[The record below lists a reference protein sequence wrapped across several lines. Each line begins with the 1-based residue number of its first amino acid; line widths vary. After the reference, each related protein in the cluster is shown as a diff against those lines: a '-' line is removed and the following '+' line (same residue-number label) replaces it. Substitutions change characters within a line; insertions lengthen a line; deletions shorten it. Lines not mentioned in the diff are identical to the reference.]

1 MTPFFAKPPITATIA
16 RGVPAATPQAP
27 ATTITDMVEM
37 RFLVTKKV
45 ITAKK
50 IVNSTSQAASLSD
63 IRWMGAFLLSASSTS
78 LMIWPKTVS
87 FPTFSVRTSNTPDWS
102 TDPANTLLP
111 TNFSTATASPVMAD
125 WLTNPEPLTR
135 FPSTGILSPSLT
147 ITVSPGRMDST
158 AVSIPRRA
166 LVRRDGKE
174 IETAVESIRPGE
186 TVIVRDG
193 ERIPVDG
200 NLVKGSGFV
209 NQSAITGE
217 AVAVEKLVGSRV
229 FAGSVDQSGVFEVR
243 TEKVGNETVFGQII
257 RLVEEAEGRKAPIQR
272 ISDKLAAWLVEFTI
286 VFAVITFVVTRN
298 LISTISVI
306 VVAGACGVAAGTPLA
321 IVAVMGGLAKKGV
334 IVKGGLYVQEMS
346 KVDTVV
352 IHKTGTLTLGD
363 PEVTDVVGLD
373 GCSEEQVLTYA
384 SAAERFSKH
393 PLAHAIMAKAQ
404 ALGVSS
410 ESGVSSDY
418 LAGKGIVSWY
428 DGEQVLVGNSVL
440 MNEQHVPLSNDVD
453 TTITSKVSEG
463 KTTVLVAHG
472 GRICGVIGIS
482 DKVRD
487 ESREAVKEL
496 GRMGLSTI
504 MLTGD
509 NKVASKSVGEQ
520 VGIDEVHAELLPA
533 DKVSYIEQLSGSGR
547 RIVMVGDGV
556 NDAPALALAN
566 VGVGMGAGTDIA
578 IEEADIVLMTNDLG
592 RIPTIIKAS
601 KQAYGVIMQ
610 NFYGTLIVDGI
621 GLGLAFEGLLN
632 PLFAAGIHVVS
643 ELVFIL
649 NSARLIR

>member
-1 MTPFFAKPPITATIA
+1 MSTPRNELPVLEGMKGPLIREPSRSREDEIRLSLMGFAALFSYLGLWSSFSPIDFVAIGATLVGGYPVFVQTFHSLSHRSINMEVSMTVAIVASLLVGQFTAAVVVTFFVLLSEFIEAYAVDKGRATIVKLE
-16 RGVPAATPQAP
+16 G
-27 ATTITDMVEM
+27 
-37 RFLVTKKV
+37 
-45 ITAKK
+45 
-50 IVNSTSQAASLSD
+50 
-63 IRWMGAFLLSASSTS
+63 
-78 LMIWPKTVS
+78 
-87 FPTFSVRTSNTPDWS
+87 
-102 TDPANTLLP
+102 
-111 TNFSTATASPVMAD
+111 
-125 WLTNPEPLTR
+125 
-135 FPSTGILSPSLT
+135 
-147 ITVSPGRMDST
+147 
-158 AVSIPRRA
+158 SIPRRA
-166 LVRRDGKE
+166 LVRRDGRE
-174 IETAVESIRPGE
+174 IETAVESIQPGE
-186 TVIVRDG
+186 IVIVRDG

-217 AVAVEKLVGSRV
+217 AVAVERLVGSRV

-257 RLVEEAEGRKAPIQR
+257 RLVEEAESRKAPIQR

-334 IVKGGLYVQEMS
+334 IVKGGVYVQEMS

-352 IHKTGTLTLGD
+352 IDKTGTLTFGD
-363 PEVTDVVGLD
+363 PEVTDVIGLD
-373 GCSEEQVLTYA
+373 GCSPRQVLTYA

-404 ALGVSS
+404 ELGVRS
-410 ESGVSSDY
+410 EPTTSSDY
-418 LAGKGIVSWY
+418 LAGKGMVSWFN
-428 DGEQVLVGNSVL
+428 GEQVLVGNSVL
-440 MNEQHVPLSNDVD
+440 MNEQHIPLSNNVD
-453 TTITSKVSEG
+453 ATIASEVSDG

-472 GRICGVIGIS
+472 GQVCGVIGIS
-482 DKVRD
+482 DKIRN
-487 ESREAVKEL
+487 ESRDAVQKLEK
-496 GRMGLSTI
+496 MGLSTI

-509 NKVASKSVGEQ
+509 NQVASKSVGDQ
-520 VGIDEVHAELLPA
+520 VGINEVHAELLPA

-547 RIVMVGDGV
+547 KIAMVGDGV

-566 VGVGMGAGTDIA
+566 VGIGMGAGTDIA

-592 RIPTIIKAS
+592 RIPTIVKAS

>member
-1 MTPFFAKPPITATIA
+1 MNVSRNELPVLEGTRGSPVREPPKNRIDEIRLSLMGIAALFSYLAVWRSFFPIDFVAIGATLVGGYPVFIETFHSLRQRSINMEVSMTVAIVASLLVGQFTAAVVVTFFVLLSEFIEAYAVDKGRATI
-16 RGVPAATPQAP
+16 VKL
-27 ATTITDMVEM
+27 E
-37 RFLVTKKV
+37 K
-45 ITAKK
+45 
-50 IVNSTSQAASLSD
+50 
-63 IRWMGAFLLSASSTS
+63 
-78 LMIWPKTVS
+78 
-87 FPTFSVRTSNTPDWS
+87 
-102 TDPANTLLP
+102 
-111 TNFSTATASPVMAD
+111 
-125 WLTNPEPLTR
+125 
-135 FPSTGILSPSLT
+135 
-147 ITVSPGRMDST
+147 
-158 AVSIPRRA
+158 SIPRRA

-174 IETAVESIRPGE
+174 IETAVETIQPGE

-243 TEKVGNETVFGQII
+243 TEKVGNETIFGQII
-257 RLVEEAEGRKAPIQR
+257 RLVEEAESRKAPIQR

-321 IVAVMGGLAKKGV
+321 IVAVMGGLAKRGV
-334 IVKGGLYVQEMS
+334 IVKGGVYVQEMS

-352 IHKTGTLTLGD
+352 IDKTGTLTLGD

-404 ALGVSS
+404 TLGVSS
-410 ESGVSSDY
+410 ESSTSSDY

-428 DGEQVLVGNSVL
+428 GGEQVLVGNSVL

-453 TTITSKVSEG
+453 ATITSKVSEG

-533 DKVSYIEQLSGSGR
+533 DKVSYIEQLSRSGR

-592 RIPTIIKAS
+592 RIPTIVKAS

-643 ELVFIL
+643 ELIFIL

>member
-1 MTPFFAKPPITATIA
+1 MSTSRNELPVLEGMKGPLVREPPKNREDEIRLFLMGVAALFSYLGLWRSFSPIDLVAIGATLVGGYPVFVETFHSLRHRSINMEVSMTVAIVASLLVGQFTAAVVVTFFVLLSEFIEAYAVDKGRATIVKLE
-16 RGVPAATPQAP
+16 R
-27 ATTITDMVEM
+27 
-37 RFLVTKKV
+37 
-45 ITAKK
+45 
-50 IVNSTSQAASLSD
+50 
-63 IRWMGAFLLSASSTS
+63 
-78 LMIWPKTVS
+78 
-87 FPTFSVRTSNTPDWS
+87 
-102 TDPANTLLP
+102 
-111 TNFSTATASPVMAD
+111 
-125 WLTNPEPLTR
+125 
-135 FPSTGILSPSLT
+135 
-147 ITVSPGRMDST
+147 
-158 AVSIPRRA
+158 SIPRRA

-174 IETAVESIRPGE
+174 IETAVESIQPGE
-186 TVIVRDG
+186 IVIVRDG

-257 RLVEEAEGRKAPIQR
+257 RLVEEAESRKAPIQR

-321 IVAVMGGLAKKGV
+321 IVAVMGGLAKRGV
-334 IVKGGLYVQEMS
+334 IVKGGVYVQEMS
-346 KVDTVV
+346 KIDTVV
-352 IHKTGTLTLGD
+352 IDKTGTLTLGD
-363 PEVTDVVGLD
+363 PEVTDIVGLD
-373 GCSEEQVLTYA
+373 GCSQQQVLTYA

-393 PLAHAIMAKAQ
+393 PLAHAIMAKAE
-404 ALGVSS
+404 ALGIGT

-428 DGEQVLVGNSVL
+428 GGEQVLVGNSVL
-440 MNEQHVPLSNDVD
+440 MNEQHVALSNDVD
-453 TTITSKVSEG
+453 ATITSKVSQG

-482 DKVRD
+482 DKVRE
-487 ESREAVKEL
+487 ESRDAVLEL
-496 GRMGLSTI
+496 GRMGLLTI

-509 NKVASKSVGEQ
+509 NKAASKSVGKQ

-533 DKVSYIEQLSGSGR
+533 DKVSYIEHLSGSGR
-547 RIVMVGDGV
+547 RIAMVGDGV

-566 VGVGMGAGTDIA
+566 VGIGMGAGTDIA

-592 RIPTIIKAS
+592 RIPTIVKAS
-601 KQAYGVIMQ
+601 KQAYGVIMR

>member
-1 MTPFFAKPPITATIA
+1 MSTPRNELPVLEGMKGSLVREPPKNREDEIRLSLMGLAALFSYLGFWRSFSSIDFVAIGATLVGGYPVFVETFHSLRHRSINMEVSMTVAIVASLLVGQFTAAVVVTFFVLLSEFIEAYAVDKGRATI
-16 RGVPAATPQAP
+16 VKL
-27 ATTITDMVEM
+27 E
-37 RFLVTKKV
+37 K
-45 ITAKK
+45 
-50 IVNSTSQAASLSD
+50 
-63 IRWMGAFLLSASSTS
+63 
-78 LMIWPKTVS
+78 
-87 FPTFSVRTSNTPDWS
+87 
-102 TDPANTLLP
+102 
-111 TNFSTATASPVMAD
+111 
-125 WLTNPEPLTR
+125 
-135 FPSTGILSPSLT
+135 
-147 ITVSPGRMDST
+147 
-158 AVSIPRRA
+158 SIPRSA

-174 IETAVESIRPGE
+174 IETAVETIQPGE

-257 RLVEEAEGRKAPIQR
+257 RLVEEAESRKAPIQR

-334 IVKGGLYVQEMS
+334 IVKGGVYVQEMS

-352 IHKTGTLTLGD
+352 IDKTGTLTLGD

-393 PLAHAIMAKAQ
+393 PLAHAIMAKAE
-404 ALGVSS
+404 ALGISS

-418 LAGKGIVSWY
+418 MAGKGIVSWY

-453 TTITSKVSEG
+453 ATITSKVSEG

-509 NKVASKSVGEQ
+509 NKVASRSVGEQ

-592 RIPTIIKAS
+592 RIPTIVKAS

>member
-1 MTPFFAKPPITATIA
+1 MSASKVELPVVSGTRVSPSVESRSKNRRDEIRLVLMGVAALVSYLGLLHGITPIDVVAIGASLIGGYPVFMETFRALRHRSINMEVSMTVAIVASLLVAQFTAAVVVTFFVLLSEFIESYAVDKGRATILKL
-16 RGVPAATPQAP
+16 
-27 ATTITDMVEM
+27 E
-37 RFLVTKKV
+37 K
-45 ITAKK
+45 
-50 IVNSTSQAASLSD
+50 
-63 IRWMGAFLLSASSTS
+63 
-78 LMIWPKTVS
+78 
-87 FPTFSVRTSNTPDWS
+87 
-102 TDPANTLLP
+102 
-111 TNFSTATASPVMAD
+111 
-125 WLTNPEPLTR
+125 
-135 FPSTGILSPSLT
+135 
-147 ITVSPGRMDST
+147 
-158 AVSIPRRA
+158 SIPRRA
-166 LVRRDGKE
+166 LVRRNGAE
-174 IETAVESIRPGE
+174 VETDVETIQPGE
-186 TVIVRDG
+186 IVIVRDG

-200 NLVKGSGFV
+200 VIVRGSGFV

-217 AVAVEKLVGSRV
+217 ALAVEKTNGSRV
-229 FAGSVDQSGVFEVR
+229 FAGSVDESGVLEVR
-243 TEKVGNETVFGQII
+243 TEKIGSETVFGQII
-257 RLVEEAEGRKAPIQR
+257 KLVEEAENRKAPIQKL
-272 ISDKLAAWLVEFTI
+272 SDKLATWLVEFTI
-286 VFAVITFVVTRN
+286 AFAVITFVVTRN

-334 IVKGGLYVQEMS
+334 IVKGGVYVQEMS

-352 IHKTGTLTLGD
+352 IDKTGTLTLGD

-393 PLAHAIMAKAQ
+393 PLAHAIMAKAE
-404 ALGVSS
+404 ALGISS

-418 LAGKGIVSWY
+418 MAGKGIVSWY
-428 DGEQVLVGNSVL
+428 GGEQVLVGNSVL
-440 MNEQHVPLSNDVD
+440 MNEQHIALSNDVD
-453 TTITSKVSEG
+453 ATVTSKVSEG

-496 GRMGLSTI
+496 GRMGLSII

-509 NKVASKSVGEQ
+509 NQVASKSVGEQ

-592 RIPTIIKAS
+592 RIPTIVKAS

>member
-1 MTPFFAKPPITATIA
+1 MSASTGELPVVSGTRVSSIESRPKNRKDEIRLVLMGVAALISYLGLLHGITPVDVVAIGASLIGGYPVFMETFRALRHRSINMEVSMTVAIVASLLVAQFTAAVVVTFFVLLSEFIESYAVDKGRATI
-16 RGVPAATPQAP
+16 VKL
-27 ATTITDMVEM
+27 E
-37 RFLVTKKV
+37 K
-45 ITAKK
+45 
-50 IVNSTSQAASLSD
+50 
-63 IRWMGAFLLSASSTS
+63 
-78 LMIWPKTVS
+78 
-87 FPTFSVRTSNTPDWS
+87 
-102 TDPANTLLP
+102 
-111 TNFSTATASPVMAD
+111 
-125 WLTNPEPLTR
+125 
-135 FPSTGILSPSLT
+135 
-147 ITVSPGRMDST
+147 
-158 AVSIPRRA
+158 SIPRRA
-166 LVRRDGKE
+166 LVRRNRVE
-174 IETAVESIRPGE
+174 VETEVDTIAPGE
-186 TVIVRDG
+186 VVIVRDG

-200 NLVKGSGFV
+200 VVVKGSGFV

-217 AVAVEKLVGSRV
+217 ALTVEKMDGSRV
-229 FAGSVDQSGVFEVR
+229 FAGSVDESGVLEVR

-257 RLVEEAEGRKAPIQR
+257 KLVEEAEGRKAPIQKL
-272 ISDKLAAWLVEFTI
+272 SDKLATWLVEFTI
-286 VFAVITFVVTRN
+286 AFAAVTFIVTRN

-334 IVKGGLYVQEMS
+334 IVKGGVYVQEMS
-346 KVDTVV
+346 KIDTVV
-352 IHKTGTLTLGD
+352 IDKTGTLTLGD

-393 PLAHAIMAKAQ
+393 PLAHAIIAKAQ
-404 ALGVSS
+404 TLGVSS
-410 ESGVSSDY
+410 ESSASSDY
-418 LAGKGIVSWY
+418 SAGKGIVSWY

-453 TTITSKVSEG
+453 ATITNKVSEG

-509 NKVASKSVGEQ
+509 NKFASKSVGEQ

-556 NDAPALALAN
+556 ND
-566 VGVGMGAGTDIA
+566 
-578 IEEADIVLMTNDLG
+578 
-592 RIPTIIKAS
+592 
-601 KQAYGVIMQ
+601 
-610 NFYGTLIVDGI
+610 
-621 GLGLAFEGLLN
+621 
-632 PLFAAGIHVVS
+632 
-643 ELVFIL
+643 
-649 NSARLIR
+649 

>member
-1 MTPFFAKPPITATIA
+1 MSASTGELPVVSGTRVSSIESRPKNRKDEIRLLLMGVAALVSYLGLLHGITPIDVVAI
-16 RGVPAATPQAP
+16 G
-27 ATTITDMVEM
+27 
-37 RFLVTKKV
+37 
-45 ITAKK
+45 
-50 IVNSTSQAASLSD
+50 ASLIGGYPVFVETFRALRHRS
-63 IRWMGAFLLSASSTS
+63 INMEVSMTVAIVASLLVAQFTAAVVVTFFVLLSAFIESYAVD
-78 LMIWPKTVS
+78 KG
-87 FPTFSVRTSNTPDWS
+87 R
-102 TDPANTLLP
+102 
-111 TNFSTATASPVMAD
+111 AT
-125 WLTNPEPLTR
+125 
-135 FPSTGILSPSLT
+135 ILKLEK
-147 ITVSPGRMDST
+147 
-158 AVSIPRRA
+158 SIPRRA
-166 LVRRDGKE
+166 LVRRNGAE
-174 IETAVESIRPGE
+174 VETDVETIQSGE
-186 TVIVRDG
+186 VVIVRDG

-200 NLVKGSGFV
+200 LIVRGSGFV

-217 AVAVEKLVGSRV
+217 ALAVEKTNGSRV
-229 FAGSVDQSGVFEVR
+229 FAGSVDESGVLEVQ
-243 TEKVGNETVFGQII
+243 TEKVGSETVFGQII
-257 RLVEEAEGRKAPIQR
+257 RLVEEAESRKAPIQR

-321 IVAVMGGLAKKGV
+321 IVAIMGGIAKKGV
-334 IVKGGLYVQEMS
+334 IVKCGVYVQEMS

-352 IHKTGTLTLGD
+352 IDKTGTLTLGD

-373 GCSEEQVLTYA
+373 GCSEKQVLTYA

-404 ALGVSS
+404 TLGISS
-410 ESGVSSDY
+410 ESSASSDY
-418 LAGKGIVSWY
+418 MAGKGIVSWY

-453 TTITSKVSEG
+453 ATITSKVSEG

-482 DKVRD
+482 DRVRD

-509 NKVASKSVGEQ
+509 NEVASKSVGEQ

-592 RIPTIIKAS
+592 RIPTIVKAS

-621 GLGLAFEGLLN
+621 GLVLAFEGLLN

>member
-1 MTPFFAKPPITATIA
+1 MSISRNELPVLEGTRGSPVSEPPKNRIDEIRLSLMGIAALFSYLAVWRSFFPIDFVAIGATLVGGYPVFIETFHSLRHHSINMEVSMTVAIVASLLVGQFTAAVVVTFFVLLSEFIEAYAVDKGRATIVKLE
-16 RGVPAATPQAP
+16 R
-27 ATTITDMVEM
+27 
-37 RFLVTKKV
+37 
-45 ITAKK
+45 
-50 IVNSTSQAASLSD
+50 
-63 IRWMGAFLLSASSTS
+63 
-78 LMIWPKTVS
+78 
-87 FPTFSVRTSNTPDWS
+87 
-102 TDPANTLLP
+102 
-111 TNFSTATASPVMAD
+111 
-125 WLTNPEPLTR
+125 
-135 FPSTGILSPSLT
+135 
-147 ITVSPGRMDST
+147 
-158 AVSIPRRA
+158 SIPRRA
-166 LVRRDGKE
+166 LVRRNGKE
-174 IETAVESIRPGE
+174 VETDVDTIQPGE

-200 NLVKGSGFV
+200 ALVRGSGFV

-217 AVAVEKLVGSRV
+217 AIAVEKMVGSRV
-229 FAGSVDQSGVFEVR
+229 FAGSVDESGIFEVR
-243 TEKVGNETVFGQII
+243 TEKVGTETVFGQII
-257 RLVEEAEGRKAPIQR
+257 KLVEEAESRKAPIQR

-286 VFAVITFVVTRN
+286 VFAVITFLVTRN

-321 IVAVMGGLAKKGV
+321 IVAVMGGLAKRGV
-334 IVKGGLYVQEMS
+334 IVKGGVYVQEMS
-346 KVDTVV
+346 RVDTVV
-352 IHKTGTLTLGD
+352 IDKTGTLTFGD

-373 GCSEEQVLTYA
+373 GCSREQVLTYA
-384 SAAERFSKH
+384 SAAEKFSKH

-404 ALGVSS
+404 ALGVN
-410 ESGVSSDY
+410 SGSTSSSDY
-418 LAGKGIVSWY
+418 MAGKGIVSWY
-428 DGEQVLVGNSVL
+428 DGEQVIVGNSLL
-440 MNEQHVPLSNDVD
+440 MNEQHIAISNDVD

-472 GRICGVIGIS
+472 GKICGIIGIS
-482 DKVRD
+482 DKIRN
-487 ESREAVKEL
+487 ESREAVREL
-496 GRMGLSTI
+496 GKMGLSTI

-509 NKVASKSVGEQ
+509 NQVASKTVGER

-533 DKVSYIEQLSGSGR
+533 DKVSYIEELSSSGR
-547 RIVMVGDGV
+547 RIAMVGDGV

-566 VGVGMGAGTDIA
+566 VGIGMGAGTDIA

-592 RIPTIIKAS
+592 RIPLIVKAS

>member
-1 MTPFFAKPPITATIA
+1 MGRAALFSYLGFWRSFSPIDFVAIGATLVGGYPVFVETFHSLRHRSINMEVSMTVAIVASLLVGQFTAAVVVTFFVLLSEFIEAYAVDKGRATI
-16 RGVPAATPQAP
+16 VKL
-27 ATTITDMVEM
+27 E
-37 RFLVTKKV
+37 K
-45 ITAKK
+45 
-50 IVNSTSQAASLSD
+50 
-63 IRWMGAFLLSASSTS
+63 
-78 LMIWPKTVS
+78 
-87 FPTFSVRTSNTPDWS
+87 
-102 TDPANTLLP
+102 
-111 TNFSTATASPVMAD
+111 
-125 WLTNPEPLTR
+125 
-135 FPSTGILSPSLT
+135 
-147 ITVSPGRMDST
+147 
-158 AVSIPRRA
+158 SIPRSA

-174 IETAVESIRPGE
+174 IETAVETIQPGE

-257 RLVEEAEGRKAPIQR
+257 RLVEEAESRKAPIQR

-286 VFAVITFVVTRN
+286 IFAVITFLVTRN

-334 IVKGGLYVQEMS
+334 IVKGGVYVQEMS

-352 IHKTGTLTLGD
+352 IDKTGTLTFGD

-373 GCSEEQVLTYA
+373 GCSTEQVLTYA
-384 SAAERFSKH
+384 SAAEKFSKH
-393 PLAHAIMAKAQ
+393 PLAHAIVAKAQ
-404 ALGVSS
+404 ALGVT
-410 ESGVSSDY
+410 SGSTSSSDY
-418 LAGKGIVSWY
+418 MAGKGIVSWY
-428 DGEQVLVGNSVL
+428 DGEQVIVGNSVL
-440 MNEQHVPLSNDVD
+440 MNEQHIALSNDVD

-472 GRICGVIGIS
+472 GKICGVIGIS
-482 DKVRD
+482 DKIRK
-487 ESREAVKEL
+487 ESREAVREL

-509 NKVASKSVGEQ
+509 NQVASKTVGEQ

-533 DKVSYIEQLSGSGR
+533 DKVSYIEQLSASGR
-547 RIVMVGDGV
+547 RIAMVGDGV

-566 VGVGMGAGTDIA
+566 VGIGMGAGTDIA

-592 RIPTIIKAS
+592 RIPLIVKAS

>member
-1 MTPFFAKPPITATIA
+1 MNVSRNDLPVLEGTRRSPVSEPPKNRIDEIRLSLMGIAALFSYLAVWRSFFPIDFVAIGATLVGGYPVFIETFHSLRQRSINMEVSMTVAIVASLLVGQFTAAVVVTFFVLLSEFIEAYAVDKGRATIVKLE
-16 RGVPAATPQAP
+16 R
-27 ATTITDMVEM
+27 
-37 RFLVTKKV
+37 
-45 ITAKK
+45 
-50 IVNSTSQAASLSD
+50 
-63 IRWMGAFLLSASSTS
+63 
-78 LMIWPKTVS
+78 
-87 FPTFSVRTSNTPDWS
+87 
-102 TDPANTLLP
+102 
-111 TNFSTATASPVMAD
+111 
-125 WLTNPEPLTR
+125 
-135 FPSTGILSPSLT
+135 
-147 ITVSPGRMDST
+147 
-158 AVSIPRRA
+158 SIPRRA
-166 LVRRDGKE
+166 LVRRNGKE
-174 IETAVESIRPGE
+174 VETDVEAIQPGE

-200 NLVKGSGFV
+200 ALVKGSGFV

-217 AVAVEKLVGSRV
+217 AIAVEKMIGSRV
-229 FAGSVDQSGVFEVR
+229 FAGSVDESGIFEVR
-243 TEKVGNETVFGQII
+243 TEKVGTETVFGQII
-257 RLVEEAEGRKAPIQR
+257 KLVEEAESRKAPIQR

-286 VFAVITFVVTRN
+286 VFAVITFLVTRN

-321 IVAVMGGLAKKGV
+321 IVAVMGGLAKRGV
-334 IVKGGLYVQEMS
+334 IVKGGVYVQEMS

-352 IHKTGTLTLGD
+352 IDKTGTLTFGD

-373 GCSEEQVLTYA
+373 GCSTEQVLTYA

-393 PLAHAIMAKAQ
+393 PLAHAIAAKAQ

-410 ESGVSSDY
+410 GSTSSSDY
-418 LAGKGIVSWY
+418 IAGKGIVSWY
-428 DGEQVLVGNSVL
+428 DGEQVIVGNSVL
-440 MNEQHVPLSNDVD
+440 MNEQHIALSNDVD

-482 DKVRD
+482 DKIRN
-487 ESREAVKEL
+487 ESREAVQEL
-496 GRMGLSTI
+496 GKMRLSTI

-509 NKVASKSVGEQ
+509 NQVASKSVGEQ

-533 DKVSYIEQLSGSGR
+533 DKVSYIEQLLLSGR
-547 RIVMVGDGV
+547 RIAMVGDGV

-566 VGVGMGAGTDIA
+566 VGIGMGAGTDIA

-592 RIPTIIKAS
+592 RIPLIVKAS

>member
-1 MTPFFAKPPITATIA
+1 MSTPRNELPVLEGMKGSLVREPPKNREDEIRLSLMGLAALFRYLGFWRSFSSIDFVAIGATLVGGYPVFVETFHSLRHRSINMEVSMTVAIVASLLVGQFTAAVVVTFFVLLSEFIEAYAVDKGRATI
-16 RGVPAATPQAP
+16 VKL
-27 ATTITDMVEM
+27 E
-37 RFLVTKKV
+37 K
-45 ITAKK
+45 
-50 IVNSTSQAASLSD
+50 
-63 IRWMGAFLLSASSTS
+63 
-78 LMIWPKTVS
+78 
-87 FPTFSVRTSNTPDWS
+87 
-102 TDPANTLLP
+102 
-111 TNFSTATASPVMAD
+111 
-125 WLTNPEPLTR
+125 
-135 FPSTGILSPSLT
+135 
-147 ITVSPGRMDST
+147 
-158 AVSIPRRA
+158 SIPRSA

-174 IETAVESIRPGE
+174 IETAVETIQPGE

-257 RLVEEAEGRKAPIQR
+257 RLVEEAESRKAPIQR

-286 VFAVITFVVTRN
+286 VFAVFTFVVTRN

-334 IVKGGLYVQEMS
+334 IVKGGVYVQEMS

-352 IHKTGTLTLGD
+352 IDKTGTLTLGD

-393 PLAHAIMAKAQ
+393 PLAHAIMAKAE
-404 ALGVSS
+404 ALGISS

-418 LAGKGIVSWY
+418 MAGKGIVSWY

-453 TTITSKVSEG
+453 ATITSKVSEG

-509 NKVASKSVGEQ
+509 NKVASRSVGEQ

-592 RIPTIIKAS
+592 RIPTIVKAS

>member
-1 MTPFFAKPPITATIA
+1 MSTPRNELPVLEGMKGSLVREPPKNREDEIRLSLMGLAALFSYLGLWRSFSPIDFVAIGATLVGGYPVFVETFHSLRHRSINMEVSMTVAIIASLLVGQFTAAVVVTFFVLLSEFIEAYAVDKGRATI
-16 RGVPAATPQAP
+16 
-27 ATTITDMVEM
+27 IKLE
-37 RFLVTKKV
+37 K
-45 ITAKK
+45 
-50 IVNSTSQAASLSD
+50 
-63 IRWMGAFLLSASSTS
+63 
-78 LMIWPKTVS
+78 
-87 FPTFSVRTSNTPDWS
+87 
-102 TDPANTLLP
+102 
-111 TNFSTATASPVMAD
+111 
-125 WLTNPEPLTR
+125 
-135 FPSTGILSPSLT
+135 
-147 ITVSPGRMDST
+147 
-158 AVSIPRRA
+158 SIPRRA

-174 IETAVESIRPGE
+174 IETAVETIQPGE

-209 NQSAITGE
+209 NQAAITGE
-217 AVAVEKLVGSRV
+217 AIAVEKLVGSRV

-257 RLVEEAEGRKAPIQR
+257 RLVEEAESRKAPIQR

-334 IVKGGLYVQEMS
+334 IVKGGVYVQEMS

-352 IHKTGTLTLGD
+352 IDKTGTLTLGD

-404 ALGVSS
+404 TLGISS
-410 ESGVSSDY
+410 EASASSDY
-418 LAGKGIVSWY
+418 MAGKGIVSSY

-453 TTITSKVSEG
+453 ATITSKVSEG
-463 KTTVLVAHG
+463 KTTVLIAHG

-487 ESREAVKEL
+487 ESREAVHDLEK
-496 GRMGLSTI
+496 MGISTI

-509 NKVASKSVGEQ
+509 NKVASKAVGDQ
-520 VGIDEVHAELLPA
+520 VGIEEVHAELLPS
-533 DKVSYIEQLSGSGR
+533 DKVSYIEQLSTSGR
-547 RIVMVGDGV
+547 KIAMVGDGV

-566 VGVGMGAGTDIA
+566 VGIGMGAGTDIA

-592 RIPTIIKAS
+592 RIPLIVKAS

>member
-1 MTPFFAKPPITATIA
+1 MSISRNELPVLEGTKGSSVREPRESRENELRLFLMGVAALFSYLGFWRSFSPVDFVAIGATLAGGYPVFRETFHSLRHRSINMEVSMTVAIVASLLVGQFTAAVVVTFFVLLSEFIEAYAVDKGRATI
-16 RGVPAATPQAP
+16 VKL
-27 ATTITDMVEM
+27 E
-37 RFLVTKKV
+37 K
-45 ITAKK
+45 
-50 IVNSTSQAASLSD
+50 
-63 IRWMGAFLLSASSTS
+63 
-78 LMIWPKTVS
+78 
-87 FPTFSVRTSNTPDWS
+87 
-102 TDPANTLLP
+102 
-111 TNFSTATASPVMAD
+111 
-125 WLTNPEPLTR
+125 
-135 FPSTGILSPSLT
+135 
-147 ITVSPGRMDST
+147 
-158 AVSIPRRA
+158 SIPRTA
-166 LVRRDGKE
+166 LVRRNGKDV
-174 IETAVESIRPGE
+174 ETNVDTIQPNE

-200 NLVKGSGFV
+200 VLVKGSGFV

-217 AVAVEKLVGSRV
+217 AVSVEKLVGSRV
-229 FAGSVDQSGVFEVR
+229 FAGSVGESGVFEVLS
-243 TEKVGNETVFGQII
+243 EKVGTETVFGQII
-257 RLVEEAEGRKAPIQR
+257 KLVEEAESRKAPIQR

-286 VFAVITFVVTRN
+286 IFAVITFVVTRS

-321 IVAVMGGLAKKGV
+321 IVAVMGGLAKRGV
-334 IVKGGLYVQEMS
+334 IVKGGVYVQEMS

-352 IHKTGTLTLGD
+352 IDKTGTLTFGD
-363 PEVTDVVGLD
+363 PEVTDIVGLD
-373 GCSEEQVLTYA
+373 GCSSEQVLTYA

-404 ALGVSS
+404 ALGVR
-410 ESGVSSDY
+410 SGPTTSSDY
-418 LAGKGIVSWY
+418 LAGKGMVSWY
-428 DGEQVLVGNSVL
+428 NGEQVLVGNSVL
-440 MNEQHVPLSNDVD
+440 MNELHIPLSNDID
-453 TTITSKVSEG
+453 ATIASEVSDG

-472 GRICGVIGIS
+472 GQVCGVIGIS
-482 DKVRD
+482 DKIRN
-487 ESREAVKEL
+487 ESREAVQKLEK
-496 GRMGLSTI
+496 MGLSTV

-509 NKVASKSVGEQ
+509 NQVASKSVGDQ
-520 VGIDEVHAELLPA
+520 VGISEVHAELLPA
-533 DKVSYIEQLSGSGR
+533 DKVSYIEKLAGSGR
-547 RIVMVGDGV
+547 KIAMVGDGV

-566 VGVGMGAGTDIA
+566 VGIGMGAGTDIA

-592 RIPTIIKAS
+592 KIPIIVEAS

>member
-1 MTPFFAKPPITATIA
+1 MSIPRNELPVLEGMRGSPVREPAKNSEAEIRLSLMGLAALFSCLGFWRSFFPIDLVAIGATLVGGYPVFVETFHSLRHRSINMEVSMTVAIVASLLVGQFTAAVVVTFFVLLSEFIEAYAVDKGRATIVKLE
-16 RGVPAATPQAP
+16 R
-27 ATTITDMVEM
+27 
-37 RFLVTKKV
+37 
-45 ITAKK
+45 
-50 IVNSTSQAASLSD
+50 
-63 IRWMGAFLLSASSTS
+63 
-78 LMIWPKTVS
+78 
-87 FPTFSVRTSNTPDWS
+87 
-102 TDPANTLLP
+102 
-111 TNFSTATASPVMAD
+111 
-125 WLTNPEPLTR
+125 
-135 FPSTGILSPSLT
+135 
-147 ITVSPGRMDST
+147 
-158 AVSIPRRA
+158 SIPRRA

-174 IETAVESIRPGE
+174 IETAVESIQPGE

-257 RLVEEAEGRKAPIQR
+257 RLVEEAESRKAPIQR

-286 VFAVITFVVTRN
+286 VFAVVTFVVTRN

-334 IVKGGLYVQEMS
+334 IVKGGVYVQEMS

-352 IHKTGTLTLGD
+352 IDKTGTLTLGD
-363 PEVTDVVGLD
+363 PEVTDVVGLE

-393 PLAHAIMAKAQ
+393 PLAHAIMAKAE
-404 ALGVSS
+404 ALGISS

-418 LAGKGIVSWY
+418 MAGKGIVSWY

-453 TTITSKVSEG
+453 ATITSKVSEG

-533 DKVSYIEQLSGSGR
+533 DKVSYIEQLSNSGR
-547 RIVMVGDGV
+547 KIAMVGDGV

-566 VGVGMGAGTDIA
+566 VGIGMGAGTDIA

-592 RIPTIIKAS
+592 RIPMIVKAS
-601 KQAYGVIMQ
+601 KKAYGVIMQ

-632 PLFAAGIHVVS
+632 PLFAAGIHVIS